1 MNGSNFRFFFLPCRY
16 IPWRWSDCYRERKR
30 LPFPFNSQWECEQ
43 TCYSHYMHLVII
55 DFFRVLES
63 FPGPRLPMLT
73 FQVRISFLGSQDTA
87 LLFLSLSMQD
97 LQISKLSHFS
107 RLSFGHHTWIHSV
120 WRFISWETI
129 LYAAWKKLLDW
140 PKSSF
145 KHFHNVTFGQ
155 LNVS

>member
-87 LLFLSLSMQD
+87 LLFLPCLCRICRFLNLATSQGSVLGITRGFILFEGLFHGKQFYM
-97 LQISKLSHFS
+97 L
-107 RLSFGHHTWIHSV
+107 RGRNYWIGQKVHSN
-120 WRFISWETI
+120 I
-129 LYAAWKKLLDW
+129 
-140 PKSSF
+140 
-145 KHFHNVTFGQ
+145 FHNVTFGQ